1 LHTGKSNNVK
11 ARSVAP
17 RAHGGNGA
25 YFYQEYPNG
34 DVCDHEDVTDSAI
47 KAGEVGE
54 GRVER
59 STTVRYGCGGSIGL
73 IVKED
78 TSCHYV
84 ADVTIP
90 ALCQHPFFR
99 APVSKKQVVKCIPEF
114 AAFCAKHQTTLAV
127 LTAAYN
133 AAQEEASQALLEQ
146 RCPALVCAR
155 KLSMKRDRYQVA
167 AGPLGYS
174 CTPSTEQ
181 VSSSCI
187 ACGGHTLELNLYNL
201 DSFIDRQRQTD

>member
-1 LHTGKSNNVK
+1 MDHWLVADRHYLLSNFLRWSYELCPGQEIRQYHEVALMDRQTGASRTAVDTVHVIGKYEAASKVSKEDEYQRIVNATMLHTGKSNNAK

-25 YFYQEYPNG
+25 YFYQQYPNG

-73 IVKED
+73 NVKED
-78 TSCHYV
+78 YSCHYV

-99 APVSKKQVVKCIPEF
+99 APVSKKQVVKCIPE
-114 AAFCAKHQTTLAV
+114 V
-127 LTAAYN
+127 
-133 AAQEEASQALLEQ
+133 
-146 RCPALVCAR
+146 P
-155 KLSMKRDRYQVA
+155 
-167 AGPLGYS
+167 
-174 CTPSTEQ
+174 
-181 VSSSCI
+181 
-187 ACGGHTLELNLYNL
+187 
-201 DSFIDRQRQTD
+201 